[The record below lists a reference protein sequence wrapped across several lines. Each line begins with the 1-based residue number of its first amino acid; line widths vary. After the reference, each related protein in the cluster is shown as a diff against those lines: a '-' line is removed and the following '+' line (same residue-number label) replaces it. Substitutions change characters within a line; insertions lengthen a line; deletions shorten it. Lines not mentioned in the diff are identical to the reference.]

1 MRIRSLDMN
10 KTFENIAQD
19 VIVAALVK
27 LKESGEVPADFNP
40 VVAIER
46 PKNEEFGDFGC
57 AIPMVM
63 CKALRK
69 PPAVC
74 GKSLMDAI
82 ERPAGIFEDI
92 SFAPPGYVN
101 FKVSP
106 AAWFER
112 LETLDRIPDVGHG
125 EKVLLEFVSANPTG
139 PLHAGHARGAVLGD
153 ISARLMRV
161 SGYDVETEYLLNDV
175 GNQMAMLGLSMY
187 IRGRQALGLATDDD
201 FPENGYRGDYI
212 RDLAARFVETPEGR
226 RVCEGT
232 YEDAGARDDNPAV
245 WFAADR
251 LTDALKK
258 TLGNLDIPFDHWFSE
273 RSLHKSGYVSRIVAQ
288 LLESGAAYRNE
299 DGAVLFTMADDDDD
313 EDRVVVRSNGVPT
326 YFAADI
332 AYHDEKARR
341 GYDRLINIWGAD
353 HHGYIPRVRAALGAC
368 GHNPDILEVILIQMV
383 TLTRNGE
390 VVPMGKRLGKFVTL
404 QDLVD
409 EVGADA
415 VRFIYVMRRADAQME
430 FDLELAKQKS
440 MDNPVYYVQYGHA
453 RVASIL
459 RKAAAEG
466 YGTPAFDPAYLD
478 HLTLPEERAMIRDLC
493 RFPTIVAQSASRCEP
508 HHVCFFLMELCRG
521 FHSYYTKYKGTERVI
536 SEDRDK
542 TMARLY
548 MVSRIKQ
555 VLRSGLEL
563 LGVSAPDQMRSEE
576 PDGE

>member
-1 MRIRSLDMN
+1 MN
-10 KTFENIAQD
+10 QTFENIAKD
-19 VIVAALVK
+19 VIAAALK
-27 LKESGEVPADFNP
+27 KMRDSGALPADFNP
-40 VVAIER
+40 CAVIER

-74 GKSLMDAI
+74 GRELMDAI
-82 ERPAGIFEDI
+82 EAPEGVFEAI
-92 SFAPPGYVN
+92 TFAAPGYVN
-101 FKVSP
+101 FKVAPS
-106 AAWFER
+106 AWFER
-112 LETLDRIPDVGHG
+112 LQHLDRIPDVGHG
-125 EKVLLEFVSANPTG
+125 ERVLLEFVSANPTG

-153 ISARLMRV
+153 ITARLMRA
-161 SGYDVETEYLLNDV
+161 SGYNVETEYLLNDV

-187 IRGRQALGLATDDD
+187 IRGRQAMGLATDDD

-212 RDLAARFVETPEGR
+212 RDLAAEFVKTPEGR

-232 YEDAGARDDNPAV
+232 YEQAGERDDNPAV
-245 WFAADR
+245 WYAADR
-251 LTDALKK
+251 LTDAIRA
-258 TLGNLDIPFDHWFSE
+258 TLGNLDISFDHWFSE
-273 RSLHKSGYVSRIVAQ
+273 RSLHKSGYVPRVVNA
-288 LLESGAAYRNE
+288 LLAAGAAYRND
-299 DGAVLFTMADDDDD
+299 DGAVLFTMDGDDDG

-341 GYDRLINIWGAD
+341 GYDRLVNIWGAD
-353 HHGYIPRVRAALGAC
+353 HHGYIPRVRAALAAC
-368 GHNPDILEVILIQMV
+368 GHAPAMLEVILVQMV

-390 VVPMGKRLGKFVTL
+390 MVPMGKRLGRFVTL

-415 VRFIYVMRRADAQME
+415 VRFIYIMRRADAQME

-459 RKAAAEG
+459 RRAAADG
-466 YGTPAFDPAYLD
+466 YGAPVFDPAMLD
-478 HLTLPEERAMIRDLC
+478 SLTLPEERTMIRDLC
-493 RFPTIVAQSASRCEP
+493 RFPAVVATSASKCEP
-508 HHVCFFLMELCRG
+508 HHVCFYLMELCRG

-536 SEDRDK
+536 SGDRDK

-548 MVSRIKQ
+548 LVSRVKQ
-555 VLRSGLEL
+555 VLHQGLEL
-563 LGVSAPDQMRSEE
+563 LGVNAPEEMRSEE

>member
-1 MRIRSLDMN
+1 MN
-10 KTFENIAQD
+10 QTFENIALD
-19 VIVAALVK
+19 VIGAALEK
-27 LKESGEVPADFNP
+27 LKTSGDLPADFDP
-40 VVAIER
+40 PIIIER

-57 AIPMVM
+57 ALPMVM

-74 GKSLMDAI
+74 GKTLMDAI
-82 ERPAGIFEDI
+82 DAPAGVFENI
-92 SFAPPGYVN
+92 SFAAPGYVN

-112 LETLDRIPDVGHG
+112 LESLDQIPDVGGG

-153 ISARLMRV
+153 ITARLMRV
-161 SGYDVETEYLLNDV
+161 SGYQVETEYLLNDV

-212 RDLAARFVETPEGR
+212 RELAAEFAKTDEGR
-226 RVCEGT
+226 RICAGT
-232 YEDAGARDDNPAV
+232 YDEAGDRDNNPAV

-251 LTDALKK
+251 LTDAIKL

-273 RSLHKSGYVSRIVAQ
+273 RSLHKSGYVPRVVDA
-288 LLESGAAYRNE
+288 LLKSGAAYRTE
-299 DGAVLFTMADDDDD
+299 DGAVLFTMDGDDDG

-368 GHNPDILEVILIQMV
+368 GHDPEMLDVILIQMV

-415 VRFIYVMRRADAQME
+415 VRFIYIMRRADAQME

-453 RVASIL
+453 RVASII
-459 RKAAAEG
+459 RKATAEG
-466 YGTPAFDPAYLD
+466 YSIPAFDPSLMD
-478 HLTLPEERAMIRDLC
+478 SLNLPEERAMIRDLV
-493 RFPTIVAQSASRCEP
+493 RFPTVIAQSASKCEP
-508 HHVCFFLMELCRG
+508 HHVAFFLMDLCRG
-521 FHSYYTKYKGTERVI
+521 FHSYYTKYKGSERVI
-536 SEDRDK
+536 SGDRDK
-542 TMARLY
+542 TLARLY
-548 MVSRIKQ
+548 LVSRVKL
-555 VLRSGLEL
+555 VLRYGLEL
-563 LGVSAPDQMRSEE
+563 LGVSAPEEMRCEG